1 MGQWIFGALM
11 GVLAFLGLL
20 FASRAQ
26 DTAFELFGYLLF
38 LFGVVTIFV
47 LIHRNT
53 RPGGESNA

>member
-11 GVLAFLGLL
+11 AILAFVGLM

-26 DTAFELFGYLLF
+26 DGAFELFGYLLF
-38 LFGVVTIFV
+38 LFGVITIFV

-53 RPGGESNA
+53 GQSREGTS